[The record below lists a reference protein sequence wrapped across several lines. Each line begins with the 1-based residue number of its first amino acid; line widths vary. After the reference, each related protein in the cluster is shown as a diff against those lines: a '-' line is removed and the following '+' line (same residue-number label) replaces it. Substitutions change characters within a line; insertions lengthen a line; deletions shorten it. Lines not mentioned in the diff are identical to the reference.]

1 MVPGVMQRSSKYLF
15 AALGSVLLLAAS
27 GVGWYAFSSPPVE
40 NLPLPQG
47 LIGIA

>member
-1 MVPGVMQRSSKYLF
+1 MQRSTEYVF
-15 AALGSVLLLAAS
+15 AALGPVLLLAAP
-27 GVGWYAFSSPPVE
+27 GVGWHAFSSPPIE